1 MILVQARP
9 QWEVGTAFE
18 RRELGMRRTVW
29 WKRRLQRDLVC
40 TLGLLA
46 SLGTVPGCFNRGP
59 SSATPANP
67 SFAGVKLGVAAL
79 GDTAILAGLLP
90 QRGEWV
96 ASRGGE
102 ITIRE
107 EPIRSLENLSDVDL
121 LIFPGQE
128 MGKLVDADVLDVIP
142 NQAVLPAQPREDAS
156 EPAGQT
162 SEEPPTDAFQYN
174 DLAPV
179 YRDQVSKYGSD
190 RLGLPLGGTALVLV
204 YRRDA
209 FTRPANLAAAG
220 AAGIKLE
227 PPQPGVSSTLLRSFF
242 RAGTGTVT
250 APPIMGSRRFWATI
264 PRASAMRRSWP
275 ERPAWASI
283 ATSIPSSSTATR

>member
-1 MILVQARP
+1 
-9 QWEVGTAFE
+9 
-18 RRELGMRRTVW
+18 MRRTVW

-59 SSATPANP
+59 SSAAPANP

-156 EPAGQT
+156 DAEKPAPRLPR
-162 SEEPPTDAFQYN
+162 SLRPTPFSTTISR
-174 DLAPV
+174 P
-179 YRDQVSKYGSD
+179 
-190 RLGLPLGGTALVLV
+190 
-204 YRRDA
+204 
-209 FTRPANLAAAG
+209 FIETR
-220 AAGIKLE
+220 
-227 PPQPGVSSTLLRSFF
+227 
-242 RAGTGTVT
+242 
-250 APPIMGSRRFWATI
+250 
-264 PRASAMRRSWP
+264 
-275 ERPAWASI
+275 
-283 ATSIPSSSTATR
+283 